1 MRTPNI
7 FTTITA
13 AVALTGI
20 VPMANGQETPDA
32 EEIQK
37 WKDDKVRYEAEKAAH
52 DAKKAAAE
60 AKLAA
65 LKAQIGEV
73 PDSGYSGDVTV
84 GEKAGETEAALLSA
98 KAVVDAAQKIACEIP
113 KESSCGGNGKNSKP
127 KILLYSAAQTPNFQA
142 YVMFNTQLGVVNAV
156 LDRAV
161 TESDAVLRKDTQS
174 GRQKMRGLSFA
185 APGLALSALNKIL
198 GYFRTD
204 YAVAGV
210 ALTFHDSMLVHAL
223 AGKVAECGYDVQ
235 LPAVYNPAVHLAST
249 SAIVQKIDSLAV
261 KQQFLKLQSEHHHTE
276 AKKENVPDK
285 YKTKHLDAAQVLDA
299 AVALCDAFF
308 SKLTTPVNGKTP
320 LSNVVLQTAL
330 VEILKQGGCLLI
342 VKIQQA
348 GGGHYTKKNL
358 WTFLGRLPFFHM
370 GGAVVS
376 YVLIN
381 GCDGSVKKSG
391 VVPIHGGFK
400 KADKVEKHLKN

>member
-98 KAVVDAAQKIACEIP
+98 KAVVDAAQKIAGEIP
-113 KESSCGGNGKNSKP
+113 KKSSSGGNCENSKP

-156 LDRAV
+156 LDGAGTAPDGFRSRV
-161 TESDAVLRKDTQS
+161 EKRK
-174 GRQKMRGLSFA
+174 GVSFA

-204 YAVAGV
+204 YAVSGV
-210 ALTFHDSMLVHAL
+210 ALTFQDSMLVHAL
-223 AGKVAECGYDVQ
+223 AGKVAERCYDVQ
-235 LPAVYNPAVHLAST
+235 LPAVYNPAVHSAST
-249 SAIVQKIDSLAV
+249 SAIVKKIVSLAEE
-261 KQQFLKLQSEHHHTE
+261 QQRLKLRSEHHHTE
-276 AKKENVPDK
+276 AKKEDVLDE

-320 LSNVVLQTAL
+320 LSDVVLQTAL

-358 WTFLGRLPFFHM
+358 WTFFGRLPFFHM